1 MRRAANDVPASRWI
15 GPIGVVLSIGFHVVT
30 FLLLGIVKV
39 DAAMPRAHTMEFTV
53 VEPPPP
59 PPAPEPEVVPDPPK
73 PEPEAKPEPI
83 KPPPKIKEA
92 APKPVE
98 DAPKPDETPP
108 AAAEE
113 AIADFS
119 GTTITAEGEGGWTT
133 VTGSG
138 APMNGPVGKAKA
150 AAVTGRNREGV
161 AGGAIDGTGTRV
173 LGEGDLSRMPRAPS
187 SSILEE
193 ALRREYPK
201 QAQQQGVEGVAKVR
215 VRVLSSGKLSPLATL
230 DETHPGFADACKRSL
245 RNVRFEPA
253 LDRQGQ
259 PAITDIT
266 YKCEFELE

>member
-1 MRRAANDVPASRWI
+1 M
-15 GPIGVVLSIGFHVVT
+15 
-30 FLLLGIVKV
+30 LLGIVKV
-39 DAAMPRAHTMEFTV
+39 DAAMPREQVVEFTV
-53 VEPPPP
+53 IEP
-59 PPAPEPEVVPDPPK
+59 PPAPPVEEPPEAVPEPPK
-73 PEPEAKPEPI
+73 PEPEPERI

-98 DAPKPDETPP
+98 EAPKPDATPP

-119 GTTITAEGEGGWTT
+119 GTTITAEGEGGWAT
-133 VTGSG
+133 VVGSG
-138 APMNGPVGKAKA
+138 APMNGPVGKAKGGA
-150 AAVTGRNREGV
+150 ITGRNREGV
-161 AGGAIDGTGTRV
+161 EGGAIGGTGMRV
-173 LGEGDLSRMPRAPS
+173 LGEGDLSRQPRAPS
-187 SSILEE
+187 SSLLEE

-230 DETHPGFADACKRSL
+230 DETYPGFADACKRSL